1 METLASPAAISRGS
15 GRASK
20 SLRLEECPI
29 QDRCCSWK
37 KGTEIGRFI
46 FLRRSLS
53 GFWIFRKWGERR
65 EGRRLRG
72 GNTEAG
78 HKGRLN
84 LAAIDFRRSVLLF
97 QRNIK
102 VRHTGTRAHLCKS
115 RPCRMQNGTSVASP
129 FPNVSQKK
137 RGEGKKN
144 IIMARMV
151 ARRVLGRVADSG
163 IVKGEHRWDPTSPTL
178 PALLLLHYSFERRC
192 GTGRERPIIDKDDT
206 DISPAL
212 IPRP

>member
-1 METLASPAAISRGS
+1 METLASPAAISGGS

-20 SLRLEECPI
+20 SLRLEEYPI
-29 QDRCCSWK
+29 QDRSAGKIRCCSWK
-37 KGTEIGRFI
+37 KEIGTGRFI

-137 RGEGKKN
+137 REGKHN
-144 IIMARMV
+144 NGAYGRATSART
-151 ARRVLGRVADSG
+151 RRGFGNRQRRAPMG
-163 IVKGEHRWDPTSPTL
+163 SPR
-178 PALLLLHYSFERRC
+178 PPSLHYCFCIILLNVAAER
-192 GTGRERPIIDKDDT
+192 GASGR
-206 DISPAL
+206 
-212 IPRP
+212 

>member
-1 METLASPAAISRGS
+1 METLASPAAISGGS

-29 QDRCCSWK
+29 QDRSAGKIRCCSWK
-37 KGTEIGRFI
+37 KEIGTGRFI

-137 RGEGKKN
+137 REGKHN
-144 IIMARMV
+144 NGAYGRATSART
-151 ARRVLGRVADSG
+151 RRGFGNRQRRAPMG
-163 IVKGEHRWDPTSPTL
+163 SPR
-178 PALLLLHYSFERRC
+178 PPSLHYCFCIILLNVAAER
-192 GTGRERPIIDKDDT
+192 GASGR
-206 DISPAL
+206 
-212 IPRP
+212 

>member
-1 METLASPAAISRGS
+1 METLASPAAISGGS

-20 SLRLEECPI
+20 SLRLEECLI
-29 QDRCCSWK
+29 QDRSAGKIRCCFWK

-72 GNTEAG
+72 GYTEAG

-137 RGEGKKN
+137 REGKHN
-144 IIMARMV
+144 NGAYGRATSART
-151 ARRVLGRVADSG
+151 RRGFGNRQRRAPMG
-163 IVKGEHRWDPTSPTL
+163 SPR
-178 PALLLLHYSFERRC
+178 PPSLHYCFCIILLNVAAER
-192 GTGRERPIIDKDDT
+192 GASGR
-206 DISPAL
+206 
-212 IPRP
+212 

>member
-1 METLASPAAISRGS
+1 METLASPAAISGGS

-29 QDRCCSWK
+29 QDRSAGKIRCCSWK
-37 KGTEIGRFI
+37 KEIGTGRFI

-137 RGEGKKN
+137 REGKHN
-144 IIMARMV
+144 NGAYGRATSART
-151 ARRVLGRVADSG
+151 RRGFGNRQRRA
-163 IVKGEHRWDPTSPTL
+163 PTGSPR
-178 PALLLLHYSFERRC
+178 PPSLHYCFCIILLNVAAER
-192 GTGRERPIIDKDDT
+192 GASGR
-206 DISPAL
+206 
-212 IPRP
+212 

>member
-1 METLASPAAISRGS
+1 METLASPAAISGGS

-53 GFWIFRKWGERR
+53 GFWIFRKWGKRR

-72 GNTEAG
+72 GYTEAG

-137 RGEGKKN
+137 RGGEGKHN
-144 IIMARMV
+144 NGAYGRATSARTRRGFGNRQRRAPMGSHLAHPPCIIAF
-151 ARRVLGRVADSG
+151 
-163 IVKGEHRWDPTSPTL
+163 
-178 PALLLLHYSFERRC
+178 ALFF
-192 GTGRERPIIDKDDT
+192 
-206 DISPAL
+206 
-212 IPRP
+212 

>member
-65 EGRRLRG
+65 GRAPIARREHGSRAQREIKSG
-72 GNTEAG
+72 GDRFSA
-78 HKGRLN
+78 KRK
-84 LAAIDFRRSVLLF
+84 LLF

-137 RGEGKKN
+137 REGKHN
-144 IIMARMV
+144 NGAYGRATSART
-151 ARRVLGRVADSG
+151 RRGFGNRQRRA
-163 IVKGEHRWDPTSPTL
+163 PTGSPR
-178 PALLLLHYSFERRC
+178 PPSLHYCFCIILLNVAAER
-192 GTGRERPIIDKDDT
+192 GASGR
-206 DISPAL
+206 
-212 IPRP
+212 

>member
-137 RGEGKKN
+137 REGKHN
-144 IIMARMV
+144 NGAYGRATSART
-151 ARRVLGRVADSG
+151 RRGFGNRQRRA
-163 IVKGEHRWDPTSPTL
+163 PTGSPR
-178 PALLLLHYSFERRC
+178 PPSLHYCFCIILLNVAAER
-192 GTGRERPIIDKDDT
+192 GASGR
-206 DISPAL
+206 
-212 IPRP
+212 

>member
-1 METLASPAAISRGS
+1 METLASPAAISGGS

-65 EGRRLRG
+65 GRAPIARREHRSRAQREIKSG
-72 GNTEAG
+72 GDRFSA
-78 HKGRLN
+78 KRK
-84 LAAIDFRRSVLLF
+84 LLF

-137 RGEGKKN
+137 REGKHN
-144 IIMARMV
+144 NGAYGRATSART
-151 ARRVLGRVADSG
+151 RRGFGNRQRRAPMG
-163 IVKGEHRWDPTSPTL
+163 SPR
-178 PALLLLHYSFERRC
+178 PPSLHYCFCIILLNVAAER
-192 GTGRERPIIDKDDT
+192 GASGR
-206 DISPAL
+206 
-212 IPRP
+212 

>member
-1 METLASPAAISRGS
+1 METLASPAGISGGS
-15 GRASK
+15 DRASK
-20 SLRLEECPI
+20 SLRLEVCPI
-29 QDRCCSWK
+29 QDRSAGKIRCCSWK
-37 KGTEIGRFI
+37 KEIGTGRFI

-137 RGEGKKN
+137 REGKHN
-144 IIMARMV
+144 NGAYGRATSART
-151 ARRVLGRVADSG
+151 RRGFGNRQRRA
-163 IVKGEHRWDPTSPTL
+163 PTGSPR
-178 PALLLLHYSFERRC
+178 PPSLHYCFCIILLNVAAER
-192 GTGRERPIIDKDDT
+192 GASGR
-206 DISPAL
+206 
-212 IPRP
+212 

>member
-1 METLASPAAISRGS
+1 METLASPAAISGGS

-20 SLRLEECPI
+20 SLRLEECLI
-29 QDRCCSWK
+29 QDRSAGKIRCCFWK

-53 GFWIFRKWGERR
+53 GFWIFRKWGKRR

-72 GNTEAG
+72 GYTEAG

-137 RGEGKKN
+137 REGKHN
-144 IIMARMV
+144 NGAYGRATSART
-151 ARRVLGRVADSG
+151 RRGFGNRQRRAPMG
-163 IVKGEHRWDPTSPTL
+163 SPR
-178 PALLLLHYSFERRC
+178 PPSLHYCFCIILLNVAAER
-192 GTGRERPIIDKDDT
+192 GASGR
-206 DISPAL
+206 
-212 IPRP
+212 

>member
-20 SLRLEECPI
+20 SLRLEECLI
-29 QDRCCSWK
+29 QDRSAGKIRCCFWK

-137 RGEGKKN
+137 REGKHN
-144 IIMARMV
+144 NGAYGRATSART
-151 ARRVLGRVADSG
+151 RRGFGNRQRRAPMG
-163 IVKGEHRWDPTSPTL
+163 SPR
-178 PALLLLHYSFERRC
+178 PPSLHYCFCIILLNVAAER
-192 GTGRERPIIDKDDT
+192 GASGR
-206 DISPAL
+206 
-212 IPRP
+212 

>member
-137 RGEGKKN
+137 RGGEGKHN
-144 IIMARMV
+144 NGAYGRATSART
-151 ARRVLGRVADSG
+151 RRGFGNRQRRAPMG
-163 IVKGEHRWDPTSPTL
+163 SPR
-178 PALLLLHYSFERRC
+178 PPSLHYCFCIILLNVAAER
-192 GTGRERPIIDKDDT
+192 GASGR
-206 DISPAL
+206 
-212 IPRP
+212 

>member
-1 METLASPAAISRGS
+1 METLASPAGISGGS
-15 GRASK
+15 DRASK
-20 SLRLEECPI
+20 SLRLEECLI
-29 QDRCCSWK
+29 QDRSAGKIRCCFWK
-37 KGTEIGRFI
+37 KGTEISRFI

-53 GFWIFRKWGERR
+53 GFWIFRKWGKRR

-72 GNTEAG
+72 GYTEAG

-137 RGEGKKN
+137 REGKHN
-144 IIMARMV
+144 NGAYGRATSART
-151 ARRVLGRVADSG
+151 RRGFGNRQRRAPMG
-163 IVKGEHRWDPTSPTL
+163 SPR
-178 PALLLLHYSFERRC
+178 PPSLHYCFCIILLNVAAER
-192 GTGRERPIIDKDDT
+192 GASGR
-206 DISPAL
+206 
-212 IPRP
+212 

>member
-137 RGEGKKN
+137 REGKHN
-144 IIMARMV
+144 NGAYGRATSARTRRGFGNRQRRAPMGSHLAHPPCIIAF
-151 ARRVLGRVADSG
+151 
-163 IVKGEHRWDPTSPTL
+163 
-178 PALLLLHYSFERRC
+178 ALFF
-192 GTGRERPIIDKDDT
+192 
-206 DISPAL
+206 
-212 IPRP
+212 

>member
-1 METLASPAAISRGS
+1 METLASPAAISGGS

-20 SLRLEECPI
+20 SLRLEECLI
-29 QDRCCSWK
+29 QDRSAGKIRCCFWK

-137 RGEGKKN
+137 REGKHN
-144 IIMARMV
+144 NGAYGRATSARTRRGFGNRQRRAPMGSHLAHPPCIIAF
-151 ARRVLGRVADSG
+151 
-163 IVKGEHRWDPTSPTL
+163 
-178 PALLLLHYSFERRC
+178 ALFF
-192 GTGRERPIIDKDDT
+192 
-206 DISPAL
+206 
-212 IPRP
+212 

>member
-1 METLASPAAISRGS
+1 METLASPAAISGGS

-137 RGEGKKN
+137 REGKHN
-144 IIMARMV
+144 NGAYGRATSART
-151 ARRVLGRVADSG
+151 RRGFGNRQRRAPMG
-163 IVKGEHRWDPTSPTL
+163 SPR
-178 PALLLLHYSFERRC
+178 PPSLHYCFCIILLNVAAER
-192 GTGRERPIIDKDDT
+192 GASGR
-206 DISPAL
+206 
-212 IPRP
+212 

>member
-1 METLASPAAISRGS
+1 METLASPAAISGGS

-137 RGEGKKN
+137 REGKHN
-144 IIMARMV
+144 NGAYGRATSART
-151 ARRVLGRVADSG
+151 RRGFGNRQRRA
-163 IVKGEHRWDPTSPTL
+163 PTGSPR
-178 PALLLLHYSFERRC
+178 PPSLHYCFCIILLNVAAER
-192 GTGRERPIIDKDDT
+192 GASGR
-206 DISPAL
+206 
-212 IPRP
+212 

>member
-1 METLASPAAISRGS
+1 METLASPAAISGGS

-20 SLRLEECPI
+20 SLRLEVCPI
-29 QDRCCSWK
+29 QDRSAGKIRCCSWK
-37 KGTEIGRFI
+37 KEIGTGRFI

-72 GNTEAG
+72 GYTEAG

-137 RGEGKKN
+137 REGKHN
-144 IIMARMV
+144 NGAYGRATSART
-151 ARRVLGRVADSG
+151 RRGFGNRQRRAPMG
-163 IVKGEHRWDPTSPTL
+163 SPR
-178 PALLLLHYSFERRC
+178 PPSLHYCFCIILLNVAAER
-192 GTGRERPIIDKDDT
+192 GASGR
-206 DISPAL
+206 
-212 IPRP
+212 

>member
-65 EGRRLRG
+65 GRAPIARREHRSRAQREIKSG
-72 GNTEAG
+72 GDRFSA
-78 HKGRLN
+78 KRK
-84 LAAIDFRRSVLLF
+84 LLF

-137 RGEGKKN
+137 REGKHN
-144 IIMARMV
+144 NGAYGRATSART
-151 ARRVLGRVADSG
+151 RRGFGNRQRRAPMG
-163 IVKGEHRWDPTSPTL
+163 SPR
-178 PALLLLHYSFERRC
+178 PPSLHYCFCIILLNVAAER
-192 GTGRERPIIDKDDT
+192 GASGR
-206 DISPAL
+206 
-212 IPRP
+212 

>member
-1 METLASPAAISRGS
+1 METLASPAAISGGS

-20 SLRLEECPI
+20 SLRLEECLI
-29 QDRCCSWK
+29 QDRSAGKIRCCFWK

-137 RGEGKKN
+137 REGKHN
-144 IIMARMV
+144 NGAYGRATSART
-151 ARRVLGRVADSG
+151 RRGFGNRQRRAPMG
-163 IVKGEHRWDPTSPTL
+163 SPR
-178 PALLLLHYSFERRC
+178 PPSLHYCFCIILLNVAAER
-192 GTGRERPIIDKDDT
+192 GASGR
-206 DISPAL
+206 
-212 IPRP
+212 

>member
-1 METLASPAAISRGS
+1 METLASPAAISGGS

-20 SLRLEECPI
+20 SLRLEECLI
-29 QDRCCSWK
+29 QDRSAGKIRCCFWK

-72 GNTEAG
+72 GYTEAG

-137 RGEGKKN
+137 RGGEGKHN
-144 IIMARMV
+144 NGAYGRATSARTRRGFGNRQRRAPMGSHLAHPPCIIAF
-151 ARRVLGRVADSG
+151 
-163 IVKGEHRWDPTSPTL
+163 
-178 PALLLLHYSFERRC
+178 ALFF
-192 GTGRERPIIDKDDT
+192 
-206 DISPAL
+206 
-212 IPRP
+212 